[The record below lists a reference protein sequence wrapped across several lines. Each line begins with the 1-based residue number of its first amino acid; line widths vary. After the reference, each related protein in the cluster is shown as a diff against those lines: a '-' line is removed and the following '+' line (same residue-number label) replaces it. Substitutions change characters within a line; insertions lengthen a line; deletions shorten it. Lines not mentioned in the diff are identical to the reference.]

1 MAEKMTKSE
10 VLAHIAEKTGVTKKV
25 AGEVVDA
32 LVELAYKEARHEFT
46 IPGLGIIALS
56 QRPARKMIMRFGPKT
71 GQEIDVPAKKV
82 LKFRFAK
89 SAKEAILGVS
99 APSKMV
105 AAPVKKDDLV
115 LIEGIGPK
123 IAEAFNKAGIMTF
136 KQLSTTPVE
145 RLHHL
150 LAEAKYAA
158 DPTTWPEQ
166 ARLAAEGKMDELKKL
181 QDALIGGRKETPAAH

>member
-1 MAEKMTKSE
+1 MAEKMSKSE
-10 VLAHIAEKTGVTKKV
+10 VLTHIAEKTGVTKKV

-56 QRPARKMIMRFGPKT
+56 QRPARKMIMRFGPKA

-89 SAKEAILGVS
+89 AAKEAILGVT
-99 APSKMV
+99 PKTV

-145 RLHHL
+145 KLHQI

-158 DPTTWPEQ
+158 DPKTWPEQ

-181 QDALIGGRKETPAAH
+181 QDALVGGRVETPGH